1 MTVFPK
7 PFDGPQLLA
16 SLKRAHV
23 EPEHGPTI
31 LVVDDQPDARKLAE
45 RTLKKL
51 GYAPVCLATA
61 EEALEQA
68 KSDPP
73 AAIVLDLMMPGM
85 DGREF
90 LRRLRRTKGGRA
102 TPVVVWTVK
111 DLTPD
116 EREELMSPVQAVI
129 RKTDGPQALVTQL
142 AVFVPAPVAETT
154 SGG

>member
-1 MTVFPK
+1 MAGDPILIVDDNPTNLKLARV
-7 PFDGPQLLA
+7 LLA
-16 SLKRAHV
+16 G
-23 EPEHGPTI
+23 E
-31 LVVDDQPDARKLAE
+31 
-45 RTLKKL
+45 
-51 GYAPVCLATA
+51 GYEVKTALNA